1 MKCRN
6 VFNKMCPKETEQGDK
21 TRRSIFNPY
30 NRVILVRFLLSVS
43 SFYIYYCDDTIIYT
57 NNWREENQWMEYGVE
72 SIVLKKRGGFAEPV
86 VLFLIIVSVEQQNK
100 RSGSGLYSQGLWSV
114 FDLIIGSSSFLRLS
128 GFFSRWSASPSTL
141 SNEPWNKIKTTS
153 FFTLQVVVSQRTKS
167 RVELAWPV
175 NLQSCEKDVVHWI
188 LWKKQKHPKNTR
200 VKYDAN
206 HESWGCLSFFHVI
219 TDHMSPHSAVS
230 TLMPDWHTLNNRSIK
245 KPRSALTYW
254 SRQV

>member
-43 SFYIYYCDDTIIYT
+43 SFYIYYCDTIIYT
-57 NNWREENQWMEYGVE
+57 NNWREENQWMEYGVK

-114 FDLIIGSSSFLRLS
+114 FDLITGSPSFLRLS

-188 LWKKQKHPKNTR
+188 LWKNKNTPKILESNMTR
-200 VKYDAN
+200 IMN
-206 HESWGCLSFFHVI
+206 HEVVLVSFMWSQIICPPTALYLHSCL
-219 TDHMSPHSAVS
+219 TD
-230 TLMPDWHTLNNRSIK
+230 TC
-245 KPRSALTYW
+245 
-254 SRQV
+254 

>member
-1 MKCRN
+1 MTQLKGR
-6 VFNKMCPKETEQGDK
+6 K
-21 TRRSIFNPY
+21 
-30 NRVILVRFLLSVS
+30 SVGGIWCQ
-43 SFYIYYCDDTIIYT
+43 IY
-57 NNWREENQWMEYGVE
+57 
-72 SIVLKKRGGFAEPV
+72 SPKKRGGFAEPV

-175 NLQSCEKDVVHWI
+175 NLQSCEKDVFHWI
-188 LWKKQKHPKNTR
+188 LWKKTKTPQKYSSQIWR
-200 VKYDAN
+200 
-206 HESWGCLSFFHVI
+206 ESWIMRLS
-219 TDHMSPHSAVS
+219 
-230 TLMPDWHTLNNRSIK
+230 
-245 KPRSALTYW
+245 
-254 SRQV
+254 